1 MTISLFL
8 HDLFMTA
15 ELDCG
20 TVHLAEQPS
29 SIGRVARPR
38 TLNWSPRMSRTCLA
52 FAAAVSTLG
61 LFGAGGLAAQDH
73 IRTPSAEAPAPALND
88 ATIVAIF
95 DNANTADIE
104 TGKLAAQR
112 GWTEEVRQFGAMLA
126 RDHEMVRQQGRDL
139 AEKLGVTPTPPSGDQ
154 SAQELA
160 AVIRR
165 LSGLR
170 GTEFDQAFLQREV
183 QFHKDAVAA
192 IETTL
197 LPAIHN
203 AELRALVV
211 KVTPA
216 FQAHLAMAENL
227 LTRVA
232 TN

>member
-1 MTISLFL
+1 
-8 HDLFMTA
+8 
-15 ELDCG
+15 
-20 TVHLAEQPS
+20 
-29 SIGRVARPR
+29 
-38 TLNWSPRMSRTCLA
+38 
-52 FAAAVSTLG
+52 
-61 LFGAGGLAAQDH
+61 
-73 IRTPSAEAPAPALND
+73 
-88 ATIVAIF
+88 
-95 DNANTADIE
+95 
-104 TGKLAAQR
+104 
-112 GWTEEVRQFGAMLA
+112 
-126 RDHEMVRQQGRDL
+126 
-139 AEKLGVTPTPPSGDQ
+139 
-154 SAQELA
+154 
-160 AVIRR
+160 VIRR